1 MPTAP
6 QKASKFHLK
15 HHFHHFFSRKFNPK
29 GFVGM
34 WFVGAKKLI
43 IIVVKLYRNFI
54 LISI

>member
-15 HHFHHFFSRKFNPK
+15 HHFHHFFSRKFNPR

-34 WFVGAKKLI
+34 WFVRAKKLI